1 MSQKSSILIVM
12 GSDSDWGIMEQA
24 TIVLKEFK
32 IPYEVTLTSA
42 HRSPDRTRKLI
53 HSAEERG
60 VQVIIAGAGGAA
72 HLAGVIA
79 AETILPVIGVP
90 IESSPLHGLDSL
102 LSTVQMPGGVPV
114 ATMAIGKAG
123 AKNAALFALQILAR
137 SAPEIAQ
144 HLRSYKEDLAAQ
156 VEAKGKQFDGTS
168 AHG

>member
-1 MSQKSSILIVM
+1 MGQKISVLIVM
-12 GSDSDWGIMEQA
+12 GSDSDWGIMERA
-24 TIVLKEFK
+24 TQVLKEFK
-32 IPYEVTLTSA
+32 VPYEATLASA

-114 ATMAIGKAG
+114 ASMAIGKAG
-123 AKNAALFALQILAR
+123 AQNAALFALQILGR
-137 SAPEIAQ
+137 SNPEIANR
-144 HLRSYKEDLAAQ
+144 LRSYKEDLAAQ
-156 VEAKGKQFDGTS
+156 VEAKGKQF
-168 AHG
+168 HGQSQSD